1 MLRGYYLSVF
11 TAALLVAGLS
21 GCASD
26 SQESDPM
33 TDASSSGAAEAR
45 ELQRKQICVD
55 IARRLSALGTSQPD
69 GLFPFPEYR
78 NRERA
83 SSNPNIE
90 MYDLRNM
97 QRRYRCGQ
105 KGR

>member
-1 MLRGYYLSVF
+1 MLRGYYLNAF
-11 TAALLVAGLS
+11 TAALLVVGLS

-45 ELQRKQICVD
+45 ELQRKQICDD
-55 IARRLSALGTSQPD
+55 IAQQLATLGTSQPD

-78 NRERA
+78 NRERD
-83 SSNPNIE
+83 SSSPNIRL
-90 MYDLRNM
+90 YDLKNM

>member
-1 MLRGYYLSVF
+1 MLRGSYLSVF

-45 ELQRKQICVD
+45 ELQRKQICDD

-78 NRERA
+78 NRERG